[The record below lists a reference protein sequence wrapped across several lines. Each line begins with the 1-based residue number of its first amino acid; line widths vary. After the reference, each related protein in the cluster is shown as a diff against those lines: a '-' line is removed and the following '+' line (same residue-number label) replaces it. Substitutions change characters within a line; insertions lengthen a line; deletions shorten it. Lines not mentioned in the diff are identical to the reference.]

1 VAVEKNEVIIKSFSP
16 FIWLIIILFL
26 SGNWLW
32 VEGWLFG
39 LWFIILSISR
49 TVYLYRKDPELLNER
64 SRKPGTGN
72 QKEWD
77 KYITRLIPV
86 ILVVWFFIM
95 PLDAER
101 FMWTVNFPI
110 WLKVLG
116 GILLLISF
124 FFSYR
129 AYTDNTFLSPLV
141 RIQTERKQQV
151 VSTGVYGFVRHPLYL
166 GDALF
171 FIGTPMLLGSKYG
184 ILIGVVMLFIIAVR
198 IIGEEKVLV
207 DGLEGYTDYMDKVK
221 SRLIPFLW

>member
-1 VAVEKNEVIIKSFSP
+1 VAVEKNEVIMQSISP
-16 FIWLIIILFL
+16 FIWLVIILFL
-26 SGNWLW
+26 SGNWFW

-39 LWFIILSISR
+39 IWFITLSISR

-77 KYITRLIPV
+77 KYITRLITV
-86 ILVVWFFIM
+86 IFVVWFFIM

-171 FIGTPMLLGSKYG
+171 FIGTPMLFGSKYG
-184 ILIGVVMLFIIAVR
+184 ILLGVVMLFVIAVR
-198 IIGEEKVLV
+198 IIGEEKMLV
-207 DGLEGYTDYMDKVK
+207 GELEGYADYMDKVK
-221 SRLIPFLW
+221 SRLIPFVW